1 MENILPERRAVKDD
15 EDVDDD
21 EVRNLVDL
29 GGDDLDASTGK
40 SPTRQ
45 RLSRH
50 CKSPTVPHAKSSTP
64 RKALKGRSRISSSN
78 SWNLFGFG
86 FKDRQGQK

>member
-1 MENILPERRAVKDD
+1 MENILPERRIAKDE

-64 RKALKGRSRISSSN
+64 RKALKGRSRKSQETN
-78 SWNLFGFG
+78 SWNLL
-86 FKDRQGQK
+86 